1 MKILKKVLLGL
12 GILIVVL
19 LIVAAILPKTYQ
31 SERQVTI
38 NKPKNEVFDYIK
50 YVKNQ
55 DNFGVWQLSEPDLK
69 KTYEGTDGTVGF
81 KYSWDG
87 KKLGK
92 GSQTIVEIVEG
103 EKMVTKLDF
112 GFGEPPTAEFITKDA
127 GAGQTTVIWGLS
139 GKSPYPLNIMSL
151 FFDVGDDFEKGLA
164 NLKTVLEKQ

>member
-1 MKILKKVLLGL
+1 MKILKGVLI
-12 GILIVVL
+12 GILALVVII
-19 LIVAAILPKTYQ
+19 LIVAAILPKTFS
-31 SERQVTI
+31 SERQIVI
-38 NKPKNEVFDYIK
+38 NKPRSEVFEYIK

-55 DNFGVWQLSEPDLK
+55 DNYGVWQLSEPDLK

-92 GSQTIVEIVEG
+92 GSQTISNIVEG
-103 EKMVTKLDF
+103 ERMETKLDF
-112 GFGEPPTAEFITKDA
+112 GFGDPATSHLITKDA

-164 NLKTVLEKQ
+164 NLKAVLEKQ

>member
-1 MKILKKVLLGL
+1 MKILKRILL
-12 GILIVVL
+12 GILALVVIL
-19 LIVAAILPKTYQ
+19 LIVAAILPKTFS
-31 SERQVTI
+31 SERQIVI
-38 NKPKNEVFDYIK
+38 NKPRSEVFEYIK

-55 DNFGVWQLSEPDLK
+55 DNYGVWQLSEPDLK
-69 KTYEGTDGTVGF
+69 KAYEGNDGTVGF

-92 GSQTIVEIVEG
+92 GSQTISNIVEG
-103 EKMVTKLDF
+103 EKLETKLDF
-112 GFGEPPTAEFITKDA
+112 GFGDPATSHLITKDA

-164 NLKTVLEKQ
+164 NLKAVLEKQ

>member
-1 MKILKKVLLGL
+1 MKILKGILL
-12 GILIVVL
+12 GILALVVIL
-19 LIVAAILPKTYQ
+19 LIVAAILPKTFS
-31 SERQVTI
+31 SERQIII
-38 NKPKNEVFDYIK
+38 NKPRNEVFEYIK

-55 DNFGVWQLSEPDLK
+55 DNYGVWQLSEPDLK

-92 GSQTIVEIVEG
+92 GSQTISNIVEG
-103 EKMVTKLDF
+103 EKLETKLDF
-112 GFGEPPTAEFITKDA
+112 GFGDPATSHLITKDA

-164 NLKTVLEKQ
+164 NLKAVLEKQ